1 MGSTGE
7 EEEEQTQ
14 KQEQNQT
21 KAVQIGAAIDIS
33 VDALFSILDYI
44 QSNS

>member
-1 MGSTGE
+1 MGSTDE
-7 EEEEQTQ
+7 EEEERTR

-21 KAVQIGAAIDIS
+21 KAVQIGAAIDVS
-33 VDALFSILDYI
+33 VDALFSILGYI